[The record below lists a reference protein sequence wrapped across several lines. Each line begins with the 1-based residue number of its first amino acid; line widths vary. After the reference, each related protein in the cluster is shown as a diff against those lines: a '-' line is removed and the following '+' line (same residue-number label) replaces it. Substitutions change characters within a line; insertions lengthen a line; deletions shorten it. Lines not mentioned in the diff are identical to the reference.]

1 MHRREAA
8 DLSQRRHRGLAGRQ
22 RGWDDVAEYEPDP
35 PALDRL
41 GELRVPTLVLVG
53 GLDLDDIPCHGQP
66 CDDRIPHTRRTGWPD
81 TAHLAVN
88 GTPPDFLA
96 LLRDLPARGSP
107 PNQP

>member
-1 MHRREAA
+1 VA
-8 DLSQRRHRGLAGRQ
+8 DLSQRCHRGLAGRQ
-22 RGWDDVAEYEPDP
+22 WGWDGVAEYEPDL

-41 GELRVPTLVLVG
+41 GDLRVPTLVLVG
-53 GLDLDDIPCHGQP
+53 GFDLDGIPCHGWP
-66 CDDRIPHTRRTGWPD
+66 CDHRIPQARRTGWPE

-96 LLRDLPARGSP
+96 LLRALPARGSP